1 MSDRKNKRTT
11 EEPSSMGIEQEQAE
25 FTLEP
30 AKIQIGS
37 AYTLTVNY
45 DHETPIVNVKT
56 YGKIDTQKMRQEI
69 LKAFPNAEIRT
80 DKPKTITIAKKNVR
94 KH

>member
-1 MSDRKNKRTT
+1 MLDRKNKRTT
-11 EEPSSMGIEQEQAE
+11 EEPSPIEIEQEPSE

-30 AKIQIGS
+30 ARIQIGS

-45 DHETPIVNVKT
+45 QNETPIINVKT

-69 LKAFPNAEIRT
+69 LRAFPNAEIRT
-80 DKPKTITIAKKNVR
+80 DKPRTITIAKKNVK